1 MSSSTPILDADGR
14 GPVVGV
20 LGGGQLGQMLAL
32 AGYPLAL
39 RFVFVD
45 PTPNSP
51 ASALAEQLSLD
62 YSDPRAL
69 ERLAECDVVTYEF
82 ESVPA
87 EPLARLAERV
97 PVYPPPAALSVA
109 QDRLSEKTCF
119 RELGI
124 QTAPFAPIDSE
135 DELRSAL
142 ETVGYPALLK
152 TRRLGYDGKGQ
163 FRLQGPADIV
173 PAWQALGGV
182 PLLLEGF
189 VRFDRELSLIGA
201 RSSRGEIAF
210 YPLVQNEHRA
220 GILRRTL
227 APAPNLSPETQ
238 ALAESYL
245 QKLFDRLDYVG
256 VLTLELFELSR
267 VGGSSE
273 LYANEIAPRV
283 HNSGHHGIESAETSQ
298 FENHLRAILGLP
310 LGSTRQIRPAAM
322 RNLIGA
328 IPDVASVLA
337 IEGAHLHAYGKSPRT
352 GRKVGHVTLRAPD
365 EASLHERLARL
376 EALIADDG

>member
-1 MSSSTPILDADGR
+1 VSSSTPILGADGR
-14 GPVVGV
+14 GPLVGV
-20 LGGGQLGQMLAL
+20 LGAGQLGQMLAL
-32 AGYPLAL
+32 AGYPFAL
-39 RFVFVD
+39 RFLFVD

-51 ASALAEQLSLD
+51 ASTLAEQLTLD
-62 YSDPRAL
+62 YADPRAL

-87 EPLARLAERV
+87 EPLEQLARRV
-97 PVYPPPAALSVA
+97 RVYPPPAALSVA

-124 QTAPFAPIDSE
+124 RTAPFAAIDSE
-135 DELRSAL
+135 EELRSAL
-142 ETVGYPALLK
+142 ESIGYPALLK

-163 FRLQGPADIV
+163 FRLQSAADIA
-173 PAWQALGGV
+173 PAWQTLGGV

-227 APAPNLSPETQ
+227 APAPNLSPATQ
-238 ALAESYL
+238 ALAENYL
-245 QKLFDRLDYVG
+245 QKLFERLDYVG
-256 VLTLELFELSR
+256 VLTLELFELAGS
-267 VGGSSE
+267 GGAE

-283 HNSGHHGIESAETSQ
+283 HNSGHHGIESVETSQ

-310 LGSTRQIRPAAM
+310 LGSTAQVRLAAM

-328 IPDVASVLA
+328 LPDAASVLA
-337 IEGAHLHAYGKSPRT
+337 IEGAHLHAYGKEPRT
-352 GRKVGHVTLRAPD
+352 GRKVGHVTLCAPN
-365 EASLHERLARL
+365 EAALHERLAKL

>member
-1 MSSSTPILDADGR
+1 
-14 GPVVGV
+14 V
-20 LGGGQLGQMLAL
+20 LGAGQLGQMLAL

-39 RFVFVD
+39 RFLFVD
-45 PTPNSP
+45 PTPGSP
-51 ASALAEQLSLD
+51 ASALAEQLTLD

-87 EPLARLAERV
+87 EPLEALAERV
-97 PVYPPPAALSVA
+97 PVYPPPRALAVA
-109 QDRLSEKTCF
+109 QDRLSEKSCF

-124 QTAPFAPIDSE
+124 RTAPFAPVDSE
-135 DELRSAL
+135 ADLRSAL
-142 ETVGYPALLK
+142 ERIGFPALLK

-163 FRLQGPADIV
+163 FRLRSEQDIA

-201 RSSRGEIAF
+201 RSSRGKVAF

-227 APAPNLSPETQ
+227 APAPRLSPETQ

-245 QKLFDRLDYVG
+245 GKLFERLDYVG
-256 VLTLELFELSR
+256 VLTLELFEVTSE
-267 VGGSSE
+267 GKAPE

-283 HNSGHHGIESAETSQ
+283 HNSGHHGIEGAETSQ

-310 LGSTRQIRPAAM
+310 LGSTAQVRPSAM

-328 IPDVASVLA
+328 LPDVASVLA

-352 GRKVGHVTLRAPD
+352 GRKVGHVTLTAPD
-365 EASLHERLARL
+365 EATLHERLSKL
-376 EALIADDG
+376 ESLIADDG